1 MDTSAFLAG
10 LDRRDQWHH
19 PAAQGFR
26 QLARER
32 RPLVTTNLVVAEVY
46 SLALRSLG
54 LRLARQWL
62 EEDLSG
68 IPVFFQRE
76 EHHPRVRELLHRSQT
91 PGLSYVDA
99 LSFVAMEEI
108 GTSVAFTFDHDFQQ
122 YGWTLYPA
130 PLG

>member
-10 LDRRDQWHH
+10 LDRRDRWHH

-32 RPLVTTNLVVAEVY
+32 RSLVTTNLVVAEVY

-54 LRLARQWL
+54 LHLARQWL

-68 IPVFFQRE
+68 ILIFFQRE
-76 EHHPRVRELLHRSQT
+76 EHHRRVQELLRRSAL

-99 LSFVAMEEI
+99 FSFVAMEEV
-108 GTSVAFTFDHDFQQ
+108 GTSVAFTFDQHFQQ
-122 YGWTLYPA
+122 QGWTLFPA
-130 PLG
+130 LRL